1 MRSFKWHGIPV
12 KLPSTKGEWLAVWL
26 ILGFE
31 VIVIIVVVIALLS
44 N

>member
-12 KLPSTKGEWLAVWL
+12 NLPSTKSEWLAVWL

>member
-12 KLPSTKGEWLAVWL
+12 NLPSTKGEWLAVWL
-26 ILGFE
+26 ILVFE